1 MPLCTTCSKVNSEK
15 TNKPTNLEETSE
27 VDEGLGINLYSG
39 SLAEVSIQTRQPKAA
54 KATPNG
60 YCSTILCRC
69 VLPFSCHRIQN
80 ITREPSQKYIGWAKM
95 AAFSIGIKELVS
107 KKKHRYKGEG
117 FNLDLSYITDR
128 LIAMGFPAQNFE
140 SLYRNSMDDVK
151 RFLEEKHKVSRKSF
165 QIKIGVDITISYFF
179 MHMGIHRYMNIVF
192 FQDHF
197 KIYNLCSERIY
208 DTTKFHGRVAHF
220 PFDDHH
226 PPKFD
231 DIKPFCEDV
240 TKWLQKNQKNVAV
253 VHCKAGKGRTGVMI
267 CCYLLHS
274 KLCESAEEVNSV
286 NSYLELHKI
295 IK

>member
-1 MPLCTTCSKVNSEK
+1 
-15 TNKPTNLEETSE
+15 
-27 VDEGLGINLYSG
+27 
-39 SLAEVSIQTRQPKAA
+39 
-54 KATPNG
+54 
-60 YCSTILCRC
+60 
-69 VLPFSCHRIQN
+69 
-80 ITREPSQKYIGWAKM
+80 
-95 AAFSIGIKELVS
+95 
-107 KKKHRYKGEG
+107 
-117 FNLDLSYITDR
+117 
-128 LIAMGFPAQNFE
+128 
-140 SLYRNSMDDVK
+140 
-151 RFLEEKHKVSRKSF
+151 
-165 QIKIGVDITISYFF
+165 

-286 NSYLELHKI
+286 NSYLEFHKI
-295 IK
+295 II

>member
-1 MPLCTTCSKVNSEK
+1 M
-15 TNKPTNLEETSE
+15 
-27 VDEGLGINLYSG
+27 
-39 SLAEVSIQTRQPKAA
+39 
-54 KATPNG
+54 
-60 YCSTILCRC
+60 
-69 VLPFSCHRIQN
+69 H
-80 ITREPSQKYIGWAKM
+80 
-95 AAFSIGIKELVS
+95 IGIYSVHE
-107 KKKHRYKGEG
+107 YC
-117 FNLDLSYITDR
+117 
-128 LIAMGFPAQNFE
+128 
-140 SLYRNSMDDVK
+140 
-151 RFLEEKHKVSRKSF
+151 
-165 QIKIGVDITISYFF
+165 
-179 MHMGIHRYMNIVF
+179 F

-295 IK
+295 IIRDKTPIIIYYFCNKYASFFIVARILWTSTHTK